1 MRPLG
6 AREGVGDLGLGR
18 QVGFAAAV
26 DRLKG
31 AGLLEAVAGA
41 VAAHA
46 AGVEQSDDITMV
58 AFRYRGTGKTG
69 AGEGR

>member
-1 MRPLG
+1 MNGKGEFFGKKRTADELS
-6 AREGVGDLGLGR
+6 R
-18 QVGFAAAV
+18 QRSAP
-26 DRLKG
+26 DC